1 MKYKEVK
8 LFMQIL
14 YHAYS
19 PMSRFFLASKTEKD
33 GWKESVHFIADE
45 LNIPVEIRPI
55 KVAYPA
61 LHRCSFVIALC
72 SIIFH
77 VSFLVIKR
85 EFGIRI
91 A

>member
-45 LNIPVEIRPI
+45 LNIPDGVDSYIS
-55 KVAYPA
+55 
-61 LHRCSFVIALC
+61 L
-72 SIIFH
+72 
-77 VSFLVIKR
+77 
-85 EFGIRI
+85 GIYRRFKSSK
-91 A
+91 